1 MLLELPDFLETLLG
15 TIMKKEIHPQYKEVL
30 FYDVTAG
37 TKFLTRSTKV
47 PTETMKHDDGKE
59 YPVIK
64 LDISSASHPFYTG
77 QKRMIDTEG
86 RVERF
91 QKKYAK
97 ITGATGGKK

>member
-1 MLLELPDFLETLLG
+1 
-15 TIMKKEIHPQYKEVL
+15 MKKDIHPEYKDVL

-37 TKFLTRSTKV
+37 TKFLSRSTKV
-47 PTETMKHDDGKE
+47 PTNDMLKHDDGKE
-59 YPVIK
+59 YPVIR

-97 ITGATGGKK
+97 TTAGKK

>member
-1 MLLELPDFLETLLG
+1 
-15 TIMKKEIHPQYKEVL
+15 MKKDIHPEYKPVL

-37 TKFLTRSTKV
+37 TKFLSASTKI
-47 PTETMKHDDGKE
+47 PTETMKGDDGKE
-59 YPVIK
+59 YPVIR

-97 ITGATGGKK
+97 QTASKK

>member
-1 MLLELPDFLETLLG
+1 
-15 TIMKKEIHPQYKEVL
+15 MKKDIHPEYKAVL

-37 TKFLTRSTKV
+37 VKFLSRSTKV
-47 PTETMKHDDGKE
+47 PTETMKGDDGKE

-64 LDISSASHPFYTG
+64 LDISSASHPHYTG

-91 QKKYAK
+91 NKKYAK
-97 ITGATGGKK
+97 TTSATGAKK

>member
-1 MLLELPDFLETLLG
+1 
-15 TIMKKEIHPQYKEVL
+15 MKKDTHPTYQDVM
-30 FYDVTAG
+30 FYDMTAG
-37 TKFLTRSTKV
+37 VKFLSRSTKV
-47 PTETMKHDDGKE
+47 PSETMKGDDGKE

>member
-1 MLLELPDFLETLLG
+1 
-15 TIMKKEIHPQYKEVL
+15 MKKEIHPQYKEVL

-47 PTETMKHDDGKE
+47 PTETMKGDDGKE

-64 LDISSASHPFYTG
+64 LDISSASHPFFTG

-91 QKKYAK
+91 NKKYAK
-97 ITGATGGKK
+97 TTSATGAKK